1 LIVKKAIRRK
11 NYMDIIIYGESGGAC
26 NTYFAFDEAAKS
38 AFIIDGGKFQQE
50 LVEEAGKRGLDV
62 SHLILTHGHGDH
74 IGGVSGYKKAFPQMK
89 LVAHE
94 DEKEFLLD
102 PKQNFSREIWGQ
114 EMSIEADLYVKD
126 QEKLVIG
133 PFELTFIH
141 TPGHTKGGMCI
152 LVGDVLFSGDTL
164 FRQSIGRTD
173 FPGGNF
179 DEIKASINNK
189 LFTLPDETD
198 VFPGHMGPT
207 TIEFEKA
214 NNPFV

>member
-1 LIVKKAIRRK
+1 
-11 NYMDIIIYGESGGAC
+11 
-26 NTYFAFDEAAKS
+26 
-38 AFIIDGGKFQQE
+38 
-50 LVEEAGKRGLDV
+50 
-62 SHLILTHGHGDH
+62 
-74 IGGVSGYKKAFPQMK
+74 
-89 LVAHE
+89 
-94 DEKEFLLD
+94 
-102 PKQNFSREIWGQ
+102 
-114 EMSIEADLYVKD
+114 
-126 QEKLVIG
+126 
-133 PFELTFIH
+133 
-141 TPGHTKGGMCI
+141 MCI